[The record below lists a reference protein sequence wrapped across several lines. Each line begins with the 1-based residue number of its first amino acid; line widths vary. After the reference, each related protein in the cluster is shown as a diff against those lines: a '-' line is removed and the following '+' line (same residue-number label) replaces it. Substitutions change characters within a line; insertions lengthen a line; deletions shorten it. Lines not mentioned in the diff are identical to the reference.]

1 MRVSSAEFFLLQAVI
16 IVLELF
22 FLFNLLNNVLS
33 IIERQILIMLLTL
46 FYTVLLTLR
55 IIIFS
60 FQR

>member
-1 MRVSSAEFFLLQAVI
+1 MRVSSAEFFLLQAII